1 MISVVESDVASLVT
15 YISPIDP
22 LERALMGDE
31 EESEDEMIEEIE
43 QVFNMSC
50 KYVHGLERFEELD
63 KPVTL
68 TPPKPFIDEAPK
80 LELKPLLVHL
90 CYAYLGNSETLPVI
104 ISSNLTN
111 VQEEKLLIVLREHKK
126 AIGWTIADI
135 KGISPSF
142 CLHKIFL
149 EDGHIPSIEKQRRLN
164 SIIKEVL
171 KKEQLGEPSALCALK
186 GGMTVV
192 ENEKNE
198 LIPTRTVM
206 RWRIVIFPEDQ
217 EKTTFTCPYGTFS
230 FKRMPFDPCNAPA
243 TFQRCM
249 MAIFTDMVEQ
259 FVEVFMDD
267 FSVFGSSYDDCL
279 KNLGIVL
286 LEKDVIF
293 NFDEAC
299 LKAFEELKKKFMTGP
314 IIVAPD
320 WSLPC
325 YWAVLGQR
333 KDKIF

>member
-171 KKEQLGEPSALCALK
+171 KKE
-186 GGMTVV
+186 
-192 ENEKNE
+192 
-198 LIPTRTVM
+198 
-206 RWRIVIFPEDQ
+206 IVIFPEDQ